1 MITGRAALER
11 ILFCGI
17 ALLAMAGVAAAQ
29 PVVNLIANAA
39 ADSVATGN
47 VARGELISIYGTNL
61 STSLG
66 ANFTPTSPV
75 LSLGGASVMI
85 GGLAAPIT
93 YASPTQLDVQ
103 VPFEIAAGVPSVN
116 VTVTVA
122 GATSAPY
129 TLNVVGA
136 DLGMAYCQV
145 GTQIF
150 NVTGANTAMVTATSG
165 SVVAIVA
172 FGLGPVT
179 PAVASGIITPA
190 GTFSALITPTVTMNG
205 ASVPVS
211 SAVLANG
218 GLGVYVVSVI
228 VPPGVNGPITVVLGG
243 VATSSA
249 SLVGGIAADPVN
261 GDVFVVNSAANA
273 VKVFNRRG
281 DFKFQFGTTGSGPGQ
296 FRNPTGIAIH
306 SNGDIVVYD
315 AGNSRI
321 EVFDPGGTFK
331 FQFHD

>member
-1 MITGRAALER
+1 MTTGRAALER
-11 ILFCGI
+11 IVFCGI

-85 GGLAAPIT
+85 GGIAAPIT

-103 VPFEIAAGVPSVN
+103 VPFEIADGVPSVN
-116 VTVTVA
+116 ITVTAA

-129 TLNVVGA
+129 MLNVVAA

-150 NVTGANTAMVTATSG
+150 NVTQANTAIVTATSG

-172 FGLGPVT
+172 FGIGSVT
-179 PAVASGIITPA
+179 PAVASGVVTPS
-190 GTFSALITPTVTMNG
+190 GTFNALVTPTVTMNG
-205 ASVPVS
+205 ASVHVS

-218 GLGVYVVSVI
+218 SVGVYVVSVT
-228 VPPGVNGPITVVLGG
+228 VPAGASGPITVVLGG
-243 VATSSA
+243 VAASSQ
-249 SLVGGIAADPVN
+249 VGGIATDPVN
-261 GDVFVVNSAANA
+261 GDVFAVNSAANT
-273 VKVFNRRG
+273 VKVFNSRG
-281 DFKFQFGTTGSGPGQ
+281 DFKFQFGTTGAGPGQ
-296 FRNPTGIAIH
+296 FRNPTAIAIH

-321 EVFDPGGTFK
+321 EVFDPNGTFK